1 MESSFWNNPCS
12 FKESYQEDRLCL
24 AETVQDLPAEDI
36 ACQLNRCL
44 AANPPQT
51 VFKMTNITNDLPS
64 STTEIILESISDGV
78 FTVDKDWTIMSFNRA
93 AEEITGVSRN
103 EAIGRHC
110 WEVFRSNKCEQD
122 CALRRT
128 MTAGTSSTSS
138 STYIINSKKKR
149 IPISISTSLLK
160 NKKGD
165 VLGGVETF
173 RDLSLVEELRKELD
187 KRFQIGNMMSRSSL
201 MEKIFKILPRVA
213 ESDSTVLILGE
224 TGTGKEILAHA
235 IHDLSSRKNKPFI
248 AINCGALPDTLLE
261 SELFGYKAG
270 AFTHAMKD
278 KPGDFALAE
287 GGTILLDEIG
297 DTSPAF
303 QTKLLRVLEEKEYK
317 PLGAVKPVQANVR
330 ILAAT
335 NRNLPEMVAN
345 ETFRQDLFYRINIV
359 QLELPPL
366 CKRREDIPMLVEH
379 IIDRLN
385 KLQGKA
391 IRGIDPEALKVLIS
405 YDFPGNIRELQNII
419 ERSFIMCSDKIIQLS
434 DLPADLN
441 AQPVQTTDWH
451 TLNGAR
457 ASSEAQTI
465 ADALKQNDYNRA
477 ATARDLGVHKSTLF
491 RKIKSLGINL
501 PEYDG
506 RRGKKESQ

>member
-1 MESSFWNNPCS
+1 M
-12 FKESYQEDRLCL
+12 
-24 AETVQDLPAEDI
+24 
-36 ACQLNRCL
+36 
-44 AANPPQT
+44 
-51 VFKMTNITNDLPS
+51 
-64 STTEIILESISDGV
+64 
-78 FTVDKDWTIMSFNRA
+78 
-93 AEEITGVSRN
+93 
-103 EAIGRHC
+103 
-110 WEVFRSNKCEQD
+110 
-122 CALRRT
+122 
-128 MTAGTSSTSS
+128 
-138 STYIINSKKKR
+138 
-149 IPISISTSLLK
+149 
-160 NKKGD
+160 
-165 VLGGVETF
+165 
-173 RDLSLVEELRKELD
+173 
-187 KRFQIGNMMSRSSL
+187 
-201 MEKIFKILPRVA
+201 
-213 ESDSTVLILGE
+213 
-224 TGTGKEILAHA
+224 
-235 IHDLSSRKNKPFI
+235 
-248 AINCGALPDTLLE
+248 
-261 SELFGYKAG
+261 
-270 AFTHAMKD
+270 
-278 KPGDFALAE
+278 
-287 GGTILLDEIG
+287 
-297 DTSPAF
+297 
-303 QTKLLRVLEEKEYK
+303 
-317 PLGAVKPVQANVR
+317 GAVKPVQANVR